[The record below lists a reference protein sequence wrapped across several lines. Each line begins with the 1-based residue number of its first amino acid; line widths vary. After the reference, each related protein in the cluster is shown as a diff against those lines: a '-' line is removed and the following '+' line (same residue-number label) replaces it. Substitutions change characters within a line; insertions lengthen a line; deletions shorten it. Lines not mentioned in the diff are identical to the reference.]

1 MRAIRPAS
9 LMAVTLVLLAG
20 TLLAGCG
27 FHLQGRVALPPQLER
42 VEVRATDRQSAF
54 TQALRRSLDA
64 SGARLVN
71 DAGSD
76 DAVVRILLDRFT
88 EKVLSV
94 DARNI
99 PTDYEIVYEV
109 EVEVRRGTESL
120 MAPEPFLLSRIYS
133 FDETRLLAKER
144 EQDVLRE
151 ALARDLASMVMR
163 RLASL

>member
-1 MRAIRPAS
+1 MHAPSRALWPG
-9 LMAVTLVLLAG
+9 LVAALLLSA
-20 TLLAGCG
+20 CG
-27 FHLQGRVALPPQLER
+27 FQLQGRHALSPQLQR
-42 VEVRATDRQSAF
+42 VEVRPADRHSDF
-54 TQALRRSLDA
+54 TRALRRSLDG
-64 SGARLVN
+64 SGAQLVSV
-71 DAGSD
+71 AGPD
-76 DAVVRILLDRFT
+76 EAVVRILVDRFT

-109 EVEVRRGTESL
+109 EVEVRRGSESL

-144 EQDVLRE
+144 EEDVLRE
-151 ALARDLASMVMR
+151 ALAKDLASMVMR